1 MSLQDGLA
9 PQINAANIKGHV
21 HVYQVVIA
29 WVIIR
34 PVTRGVCLGSG
45 RAGQATARVGSQ
57 TGRVAVLNVLS
68 NSIFFETT
76 DEQNCTLT
84 NFMCFYFSENLSI

>member
-1 MSLQDGLA
+1 M
-9 PQINAANIKGHV
+9 
-21 HVYQVVIA
+21 
-29 WVIIR
+29 
-34 PVTRGVCLGSG
+34 TRGVCLGSG

-84 NFMCFYFSENLSI
+84 ILCVFILAEIYLFDCTGGRREGAILVDSK